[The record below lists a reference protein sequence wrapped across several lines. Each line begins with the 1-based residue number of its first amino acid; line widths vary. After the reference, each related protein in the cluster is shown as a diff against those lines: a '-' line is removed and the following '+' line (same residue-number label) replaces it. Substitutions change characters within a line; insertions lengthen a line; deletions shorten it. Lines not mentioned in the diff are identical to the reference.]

1 MQQPQIRTGIG
12 FDTHA
17 FAPANSDRPMWLA
30 CLQWPG
36 EVGLEGHSDADV
48 VAHACCD
55 GLLAAAGIGDLGPH
69 FGTDRPQWA
78 GASGKALLEET
89 LRLINEAGWRPLSV
103 SVQVIGN
110 RPRISGRRAEAQA
123 TLEAIIGAPV
133 NFAASTTDGLGFA
146 GRGEGLTA
154 IASVLVTRDN

>member
-17 FAPANSDRPMWLA
+17 FAADSDRPLWLA
-30 CLQWPG
+30 CLSWP
-36 EVGLEGHSDADV
+36 EETGLEGHSDADV

-55 GLLAAAGIGDLGPH
+55 GLLAAAGLGDLGTH
-69 FGTDRPQWA
+69 FGTNRPQWA
-78 GASGKALLEET
+78 GASGQTLLEET
-89 LRLINEAGWRPLSV
+89 LRLINEAGWQPLNI

-110 RPRISGRRAEAQA
+110 RPRIAARRAEAQA
-123 TLEAIIGAPV
+123 ALEAIIGVPV
-133 NFAASTTDGLGFA
+133 NFAASTTDGLGFT

-154 IASVLVTRDN
+154 IASVLVTKLN